1 MKRLA
6 WLVLCLIGI
15 ISLLAPL
22 LATHDPLMIDLQH
35 NLEKPSS
42 EHFLGTDLLGRDIAS
57 RTLYGGRQSLIL
69 ASSATLIAALGG
81 LILGLL
87 GSSGF
92 RLIDLPLS
100 SLIDALLAAPALLI
114 ALVVV
119 TVLDGGTVSI
129 ILAVGIAGIGSFA
142 RTTQDTLLQLQTMLY
157 VESAHSI
164 GATRQRILLVHLLP
178 NAYPI
183 LLTFAGVTFS
193 WSLINSAALS
203 FLGFVGDPNTADWG
217 VMLAAGRQTFA
228 VAPYEALAAGVMLT
242 LTVGA
247 VNRLTR

>member
-1 MKRLA
+1 MKGFA
-6 WLVLCLIGI
+6 WLILGVIGI

-22 LATHDPLMIDLQH
+22 LATHDPLAIDLQH
-35 NLEKPSS
+35 NLQKPSA
-42 EHFLGTDLLGRDIAS
+42 EHRLGTDLLGRDIYS
-57 RTLYGGRQSLIL
+57 RTLYGGRQSLLL
-69 ASSATLIAALGG
+69 ATGATLIAIVGG
-81 LILGLL
+81 LVLGLL
-87 GSSGF
+87 GSS
-92 RLIDLPLS
+92 RYWAIDLPLS

-119 TVLDGGTVSI
+119 TVLGSGTVSI

-142 RTTQDTLLQLQTMLY
+142 RTTQDALLKLQAMLY

-164 GATRQRILLVHLLP
+164 GATRQRIVLVHLLP

-183 LLTFAGVTFS
+183 LLAFAGVTFS

-203 FLGFVGDPNTADWG
+203 FLGFVGDPNAPDWG

-228 VAPYEALAAGVMLT
+228 AAPYEALAAGVMLT